1 MNDDLDGMI
10 RQALGAEHAE
20 LFDQYGEP
28 SLPEMVV
35 DSFRGRT
42 RWLVALTFVSIAVFT
57 ILAGVCAYQLYM
69 ATEVKEL
76 SAWAVATIFCLIA
89 VSMMKIWYWME
100 LNKHAIMREFKRVE
114 LQLAS
119 AVNRRPTKGE

>member
-1 MNDDLDGMI
+1 MNNDLDNMI
-10 RQALGAEHAE
+10 RQALGSEHAE
-20 LFDQYGEP
+20 IYDQFAEP
-28 SLPEMVV
+28 SLSEMVV

-57 ILAGVCAYQLYM
+57 ILAGVSAYQLYC
-69 ATEVKEL
+69 ATEVKQL
-76 SAWAVATIFCLIA
+76 ILWAVAVVFCLIA
-89 VSMMKIWYWME
+89 VSIMKIWYWME

-119 AVNRRPTKGE
+119 AVNRRPTKSE